1 MYVYIYYDTLCIS
14 HYIPTTSPWNIAH
27 AMAFGST
34 CRLSTKSLTPLGDV
48 HHEILSQLL
57 PTPQTQ
63 RGAK

>member
-14 HYIPTTSPWNIAH
+14 HYIPTTSPWNLAH
-27 AMAFGST
+27 A

-48 HHEILSQLL
+48 HHEVLSQLL

-63 RGAK
+63 RAAT